1 MYFPGLDII
10 LSILYLILL
19 REEGKHSAQ
28 VLLDHKKQAL
38 VAGIWQLPGFILG
51 ASVLLGLDRLTD
63 FAYYF
68 VFILELWQTP
78 ILPLVSLIPAWTII
92 DKPIYYYYL
101 FLMVPVLAILYYL
114 PGSMPEKS

>member
-38 VAGIWQLPGFILG
+38 VAVIWQLPGFILG

-92 DKPIYYYYL
+92 DKPIYYYCL

-114 PGSMPEKS
+114 PGSTPEKS